1 MSRKRQ
7 TKDRNEPRENSGF
20 KPKSVVGRTPNQ
32 TAFIK
37 TILANDITL
46 AHGPAGTG
54 KTHIAIGMAVY
65 ALRNRQIERIIL
77 CRPAVDSGA
86 SIGYLPGTMEEK
98 IGPYLAPLF
107 DELSYYVEPK
117 FVKAWMEHKIIEIVP
132 LPFMRGRT
140 FNNAYVVLDEAQN
153 ATMPEIRMFL
163 TRIGLNSRMILVGDL
178 HQTDLPRDQRGAF
191 GDTIGALDGMHGV
204 GVSELRREDII
215 RHPLIGEIEKRL
227 TAH

>member
-1 MSRKRQ
+1 MDPPARVRLTSQSAWRCMPCVLARSNASFFAAQRWTLGRRSDTCPARWKR
-7 TKDRNEPRENSGF
+7 RSA
-20 KPKSVVGRTPNQ
+20 RTSP
-32 TAFIK
+32 
-37 TILANDITL
+37 
-46 AHGPAGTG
+46 
-54 KTHIAIGMAVY
+54 
-65 ALRNRQIERIIL
+65 
-77 CRPAVDSGA
+77 
-86 SIGYLPGTMEEK
+86 
-98 IGPYLAPLF
+98 PLF

-117 FVKAWMEHKIIEIVP
+117 LIPAWMEHKIIEIVP

-191 GDTIGALDGMHGV
+191 GACIKALEGMKGV
-204 GVSELRREDII
+204 GISALHAEDII

-227 TAH
+227 SAQH

>member
-1 MSRKRQ
+1 VS
-7 TKDRNEPRENSGF
+7 
-20 KPKSVVGRTPNQ
+20 GRTPNQ
-32 TAFIK
+32 TAFIR
-37 TILANDITL
+37 TILDKDITL

-54 KTHIAIGMAVY
+54 KTHIAVGMAVY
-65 ALRNRQIERIIL
+65 ALKSRSIERIIL

-107 DELSYYVEPK
+107 DELSYYVEPSAIR
-117 FVKAWMEHKIIEIVP
+117 AWMEHKIIEIVP

-191 GDTIGALDGMHGV
+191 GDCIHALDGMEGV
-204 GVSELRREDII
+204 GVCELLAEDII
-215 RHPLIGEIEKRL
+215 RHRLIGEIEKRL
-227 TAH
+227 SPR

>member
-1 MSRKRQ
+1 MS
-7 TKDRNEPRENSGF
+7 
-20 KPKSVVGRTPNQ
+20 GRTPNQ
-32 TAFIK
+32 IAFIK

-54 KTHIAIGMAVY
+54 KTHIAVGMAVY
-65 ALRNRQIERIIL
+65 ALRNRQIERIVL

-117 FVKAWMEHKIIEIVP
+117 MVKAWMEHKIIEIVP

-178 HQTDLPRDQRGAF
+178 HQTDLPYNQRGAF
-191 GDTIGALDGMHGV
+191 KDCIDSLSDMEGV
-204 GVSELRREDII
+204 GVSELHREDII
-215 RHPLIGEIEKRL
+215 RHHLIGEIEKRL
-227 TAH
+227 AAH